1 MSARRLVPLFALATL
16 CACDQR
22 LRYEDTIAVPIE
34 VPGEAARADLEAQ
47 LSPALLEAL
56 GGSVPD
62 PWPVWAPRVAL
73 DLALAREV
81 PVVQSQLGKVGEDLA
96 RVGAGTVEAR
106 LRGGHY
112 TYDPGT
118 LTHPVVSGELFVL
131 PDAETPLDDPE
142 AHRVGTL
149 DGLEEA
155 RVGTLVFQPG
165 GRRALLDGL
174 ASPSSVL
181 RLRLWM
187 DFDTGRDRALP
198 GGQGSLDL
206 DLIVDVFR

>member
-1 MSARRLVPLFALATL
+1 MRACRLWLLVALATL

-22 LRYEDTIAVPIE
+22 LRYADTIAVPLE

-56 GGSVPD
+56 GGSAPD
-62 PWPVWAPRVAL
+62 PWPDWAPRMVL
-73 DLALAREV
+73 DLALEREV
-81 PVVQSQLGKVGEDLA
+81 PVVQAQLGKVGEDLA
-96 RVGAGTVEAR
+96 RVGAGEVEAR
-106 LRGGHY
+106 LRGARY

-118 LTHPVVSGELFVL
+118 LTHPVVTGELFVL
-131 PDAETPLDDPE
+131 PDAGTPLDDPE
-142 AHRVGTL
+142 ARRVGTL

-155 RVGTLVFQPG
+155 REGTLVFQPG

-174 ASPSSVL
+174 ASASSVL

-206 DLIVDVFR
+206 ELVVDVFR